1 MNALL
6 NDIRYA
12 LRLLAKSPGFTVVA
26 VLTLALGIGANTAMF
41 SVIHAV
47 LLRPLPFTDSD
58 RLVSVWN
65 DYGSGGQSL
74 PAVSPPDFRDY
85 QQRCRLFEQIAAA
98 TGGGGAAVDF
108 GTMEGDERPQQVTV
122 GFVSDNLFRRQ
133 RRH

>member
-1 MNALL
+1 MSSVPQNAPMHALF

-12 LRLLAKSPGFTVVA
+12 LRLLAKTPGFTIVA
-26 VLTLALGIGANTAMF
+26 VATLALGIGANTAMF

-47 LLRPLPFTDSD
+47 LLRPLPYVQAD
-58 RLVSVWN
+58 RLTTIWN

-74 PAVSPPDFRDY
+74 PAVSPPDFHDY

-108 GTMEGDERPQQVTV
+108 GTTE
-122 GFVSDNLFRRQ
+122 
-133 RRH
+133 